1 MAHQA
6 HILVV
11 DDDESLNRSLVSI
24 LGNEGYR
31 LSSRQSADGL
41 IALLDSDPPDLLIL
55 DLGLPGI
62 DGMSALES
70 VKRHPIH
77 RDTPI
82 LILSGSPPGEVSAEA
97 LGLGAS
103 DFVTKPF
110 RLRDL
115 LARIEVHL
123 RAGKALSE
131 AREKAHSE
139 AELAEIL
146 RETTAAASP
155 AEIFRVLVRRIAG
168 SLMIGRCSI
177 VLDDENGET
186 GTVVAAY
193 ESPSL
198 RHLTIELRRYP
209 ELLGPMVTMSP
220 LLITDVQADPLF
232 ASVRELWRIE
242 GRAVPTTSVG
252 TIPFRLRGTR
262 SGGFYLRTGG
272 DDPPLTL
279 ADLSFA
285 ERVIEA
291 TVPVLDRAYDF
302 EEAIRRQDE
311 MRQLA
316 ETDPLTGLYN
326 RRAFRERLER
336 ELDRAARAN
345 TVVSCLMLDIDH
357 FKALND
363 SFGHDLGDRVLVQLA
378 DVLRRE
384 QRAMDVLARLGGEE
398 FVVLLPETGI
408 RGARI
413 YAERILRKVNGV
425 LLGTAEHPSQITVS
439 IGIATF
445 PDERVTDPD
454 SLLRLADVNLLR
466 AKADGRNRYRD

>member
-1 MAHQA
+1 MAASHVL
-6 HILVV
+6 IV
-11 DDDESLNRSLVSI
+11 DDDESLNRSLASI

-31 LSSRQSADGL
+31 ISSLSSAAG
-41 IALLDSDPPDLLIL
+41 LLDRLDTDAVDLLIL

-62 DGMSALES
+62 DGMSALET

-77 RDTPI
+77 RDIPI
-82 LILSGSPPGEVSAEA
+82 LILSGSPPGDVSAEA
-97 LGLGAS
+97 LGLGAV
-103 DFVTKPF
+103 DFITKPF
-110 RLRDL
+110 RLKDF
-115 LARIEVHL
+115 LARIEAHL
-123 RAGKALSE
+123 RAGRALSE
-131 AREKAHSE
+131 ARAKAHSE
-139 AELAEIL
+139 SELMEIL
-146 RETTAAASP
+146 QETTAATSP
-155 AEIFRVLVRRIAG
+155 AEIFQVLVRRIAG
-168 SLMIGRCSI
+168 GLLISRCSI

-186 GTVVAAY
+186 GTVVAAF

-209 ELLGPMVTMSP
+209 ELLGPMVTMSS
-220 LLITDVQADPLF
+220 LLIHPVQSDPLF

-242 GRAVPTTSVG
+242 GRLVPTTSVA
-252 TIPFRLRGTR
+252 TIPFRIRGNR
-262 SGGFYLRTGG
+262 SGAFFLRTAG
-272 DDPPLTL
+272 DDPPLTSD
-279 ADLSFA
+279 DLGFA
-285 ERVIEA
+285 ERVISA
-291 TVPVLDRAYDF
+291 VAPVIDRAYDF

-316 ETDPLTGLYN
+316 ETDPLTSLFN

-336 ELDRAARAN
+336 ELARAGRAN

-363 SFGHDLGDRVLVQLA
+363 TYGHDLGDRVLVQLA
-378 DVLRRE
+378 DLLRRE
-384 QRAMDVLARLGGEE
+384 QRAIDVLARLGGEE

-413 YAERILRKVNGV
+413 YAERILRKINAAM
-425 LLGTAEHPSQITVS
+425 LGTSENPAQITVS

>member
-1 MAHQA
+1 MAPA
-6 HILVV
+6 HILIV

-24 LGNEGYR
+24 LTNEGYR
-31 LSSRQSADGL
+31 LTSRSSAAELMPLMDQDGV
-41 IALLDSDPPDLLIL
+41 DLLIL
-55 DLGLPGI
+55 DLGLPGV
-62 DGMSALES
+62 DGMSTLNAI
-70 VKRHPIH
+70 KRHPIH
-77 RDTPI
+77 RDVPI
-82 LILSGSPPGEVSAEA
+82 LILSGSPPGDVSAEA
-97 LGLGAS
+97 LGLGAA

-110 RLRDL
+110 RLNDF
-115 LARIEVHL
+115 LARIETHL
-123 RAGKALSE
+123 RAGRALLE
-131 AREKAHSE
+131 ARAKAHSE
-139 AELAEIL
+139 SELTEVL
-146 RETTAAASP
+146 QEVTAATSP
-155 AEIFRVLVRRIAG
+155 AEIFQTLVRRIAKALLI
-168 SLMIGRCSI
+168 SRCSI
-177 VLDDENGET
+177 VLDDENSET

-209 ELLGPMVTMSP
+209 ELLGPMVTNAP
-220 LLITDVQADPLF
+220 LLIHGIQADPLF

-242 GRAVPTTSVG
+242 GRLVPTTSLA
-252 TIPFRLRGTR
+252 TIPFKIRNHRCGV
-262 SGGFYLRTGG
+262 FYIRTAG
-272 DDPPLTL
+272 DDAPLTTDDL
-279 ADLSFA
+279 AFA
-285 ERVIEA
+285 QRVIEL
-291 TVPVLDRAYDF
+291 TVPAIDRAYDF

-326 RRAFRERLER
+326 RRAFKVRLDR
-336 ELDRAARAN
+336 ELLRAGRLNA
-345 TVVSCLMLDIDH
+345 VVSCLMLDIDR

-363 SFGHDLGDRVLVQLA
+363 TYGHDLGDRVLIQLTEL
-378 DVLRRE
+378 LRRE

-413 YAERILRKVNGV
+413 YAERILRKVNAAMMGSS
-425 LLGTAEHPSQITVS
+425 EHPAQITVS

>member
-1 MAHQA
+1 MASPA
-6 HILVV
+6 HVLIV

-31 LSSRQSADGL
+31 LSSRHTAEGLTEALDAD
-41 IALLDSDPPDLLIL
+41 PVDLLIL

-62 DGMSALES
+62 DGMSALELI
-70 VKRHPIH
+70 KRHPIH
-77 RDTPI
+77 RDIPI

-97 LGLGAS
+97 LGLGAA

-110 RLRDL
+110 RLQDL
-115 LARIEVHL
+115 LARIDAHL
-123 RAGKALSE
+123 RAGRALSE

-146 RETTAAASP
+146 RETTGAASP
-155 AEIFRVLVRRIAG
+155 AEIFRILVRRIAG
-168 SLMIGRCSI
+168 GLMIGRCSI

-186 GTVVAAY
+186 GTVVAAF

-220 LLITDVQADPLF
+220 LLINDIQSDPLF
-232 ASVRELWRIE
+232 ASVRELWKIE
-242 GRAVPTTSVG
+242 GRAVPTTSVA
-252 TIPFRLRGTR
+252 TIPFRIRASR
-262 SGGFYLRTGG
+262 SGGCYLRTAG
-272 DDPPLTL
+272 DDHPLTNE
-279 ADLSFA
+279 DLTFA

-291 TVPVLDRAYDF
+291 SIPVLDRAYDF

-316 ETDPLTGLYN
+316 ETDPLTGLFN
-326 RRAFRERLER
+326 RRAFRERLDR

-357 FKALND
+357 FKVLND
-363 SFGHDLGDRVLVQLA
+363 THGHDLGDRVLTQLA

-398 FVVLLPETGI
+398 FVVLLPETGM

-413 YAERILRKVNGV
+413 YAERILRKINGA
-425 LLGTAEHPSQITVS
+425 LLGSAEHPSQITVS
-439 IGIATF
+439 IGIATY

-454 SLLRLADVNLLR
+454 SLLRLADINLLR